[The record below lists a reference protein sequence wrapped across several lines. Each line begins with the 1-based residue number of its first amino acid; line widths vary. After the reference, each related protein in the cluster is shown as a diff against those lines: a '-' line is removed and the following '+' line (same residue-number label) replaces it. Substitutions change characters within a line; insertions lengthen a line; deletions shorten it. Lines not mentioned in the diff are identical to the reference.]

1 MKNVKDQEFQLNFPS
16 RHKTRDSEKR
26 VVFFVLSCRYW
37 FGYLPIFRP
46 MAFLF
51 NLRVVTFSL
60 SFIITNKASRSNIL
74 ITRLFNIGHVYAR
87 KTFVNPQTLDYA
99 KIESR
104 DGGLI
109 EADIQNFCYPPV
121 LLLHP
126 FTPYVITGPLLSD
139 METLHYYF
147 VFIDQVAKLWEGCQ
161 KFVAIQ
167 ERSSFESKELGT
179 SNLCQREVFHWWW
192 ERVYHHHKFLSWSGH
207 YHQALQHSHS
217 AKWLIDPF
225 GQVITIPGFDKMVRI
240 LMGTFLN
247 CCMRFFL
254 P

>member
-1 MKNVKDQEFQLNFPS
+1 M
-16 RHKTRDSEKR
+16 
-26 VVFFVLSCRYW
+26 
-37 FGYLPIFRP
+37 
-46 MAFLF
+46 
-51 NLRVVTFSL
+51 
-60 SFIITNKASRSNIL
+60 
-74 ITRLFNIGHVYAR
+74 FNIGHVYAH

-126 FTPYVITGPLLSD
+126 LTPYVITGTLLSD

-161 KFVAIQ
+161 KFFAIQ

-179 SNLCQREVFHWWW
+179 SNLRQREVFHRWW
-192 ERVYHHHKFLSWSGH
+192 ERDYYHDRFTTM
-207 YHQALQHSHS
+207 
-217 AKWLIDPF
+217 IDPF
-225 GQVITIPGFDKMVRI
+225 GQVITIPDFDKMVRI